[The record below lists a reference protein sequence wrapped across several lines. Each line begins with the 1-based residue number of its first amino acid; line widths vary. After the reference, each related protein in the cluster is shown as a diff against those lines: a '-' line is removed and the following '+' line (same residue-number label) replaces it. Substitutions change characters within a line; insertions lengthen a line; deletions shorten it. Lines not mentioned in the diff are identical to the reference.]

1 MPEESNNIIN
11 EHKENPKETKIYSKE
26 QKLKELLIE
35 GISEEYHGVGRKII
49 PDGKTEMQEVV
60 SNNTDKY
67 MGKCK

>member
-35 GISEEYHGVGRKII
+35 GISEETTEWE
-49 PDGKTEMQEVV
+49 GKLSQMERQ
-60 SNNTDKY
+60 
-67 MGKCK
+67 KCKKW